1 MGIDRRGVI
10 GLIAGAALG
19 TLVTPMV
26 WKTTDD
32 ISIWSQNW
40 PWIPRVPRGPMAY
53 KTAVSK
59 LCPSG
64 TSIKVLTVNGN
75 PVKTEG
81 NPDNPL
87 SQGGVSPL
95 GLAECYMMYSPARIK
110 QPMKK
115 EGSSLKPISWEEAE
129 ALLVEKLK
137 AAGKNVAFV
146 SGDENGTVN
155 EVFSAF
161 TKKLGSENY
170 FIMPSEAHSAL
181 TGWKL
186 MGGQGQPGFDLENA
200 DTVLLL
206 GANAFESW
214 GPTVRNS
221 QAFSKS
227 RPTGQDPESTYVYV
241 GPMSGHTATVCDK
254 RIAAKPGTEAIVALG
269 VAWHL
274 IKAGAQSSYKGFDN
288 FKALVQEN
296 FTPEKVSAATGVSA
310 EALEGVAKILA
321 KGKKPL
327 VVVGS
332 GLGQGMGAGEFIAG
346 MSLNMLLN
354 NIGRSGGV
362 VAVPEITPAVTDAM
376 TRTDMMGKDF
386 VSYLQ
391 ENTPDVLMLYSANP
405 VYGLPQAS
413 DMAPLVEKVPFK
425 VSFNSFMDE
434 TTAMADLVMPC
445 SMTLERHDDVV
456 APYGI
461 SYFVYNCSEPL
472 LSPVFDTKPT
482 ADVVLSV
489 ASTLGM
495 DLGFSS
501 FKDVIAAKIEAVCKR
516 GCFVAKDIMPWE
528 ANVAKAKAA
537 KADDAVAA
545 LSKGYALC
553 VAGSV
558 MQNDLGFGC
567 DIVSKT
573 IDYKPKSLGANLVIA
588 PVANQRIGT
597 PVTGIP
603 CQDLTTI
610 PDNQLLG
617 EMFFVDLNQATADKL
632 GIGQGDAVKLSGTSG
647 EIVARV
653 NIFEGIMDGVVGA
666 PIGFGHTAFDEFSQK
681 KGDNT
686 FKVLT
691 VTKEPETGLS
701 VWTGS
706 AVKIAK
712 I

>member
-10 GLIAGAALG
+10 GLIAGGALG

-26 WKTTDD
+26 WKSTDD

-40 PWIPRVPRGPMAY
+40 PWIPRVPRGVMA
-53 KTAVSK
+53 KQAAVSK

-75 PVKTEG
+75 PVTAAG

-95 GLAECYMMYSPARIK
+95 GLAECYMMYSPSRIK

-115 EGSSLKPISWEEAE
+115 EGSSFKPISWKDAE

-137 AAGKNVAFV
+137 NAGKKIAFV

-161 TKKLGSENY
+161 TKKLGSENF
-170 FIMPSEAHSAL
+170 FIMPCEAHAAL
-181 TGWKL
+181 TGWSL

-200 DTVLLL
+200 DTVVLL
-206 GANAFESW
+206 GANAFETW
-214 GPTVRNS
+214 GPSVRNRR
-221 QAFSKS
+221 AFSKS
-227 RPTGQDPESTYVYV
+227 RPAGQDPASTYVYV
-241 GPMSGHTATVCDK
+241 GPMSGHTASVCDK
-254 RIAAKPGTEAIVALG
+254 RVAAKPGTEGIIALG
-269 VAWHL
+269 IAWHL
-274 IKAGAQSSYKGFDN
+274 IQAGAKGSYNGFGE
-288 FKALVQEN
+288 FKALVQN
-296 FTPEKVSAATGVSA
+296 SFTPEKVSAATGVSPETLKELA
-310 EALEGVAKILA
+310 DILS

-332 GLGQGMGAGEFIAG
+332 SFGQGLGAGAFIAG
-346 MSLNMLLN
+346 MCLNMLLN
-354 NIGRSGGV
+354 NIGRNGGV
-362 VAVPEITPAVTDAM
+362 IAVPELNAVIADAM
-376 TRTDMMGKDF
+376 TRTDILKNDF
-386 VSYLQ
+386 VSYLGG
-391 ENTPDVLMLYSANP
+391 ETPDVLMLYNANP

-413 DMAPLVEKVPFK
+413 AMEQLIDKVPFK

-434 TTAMADLVMPC
+434 TTAMADLVMPS
-445 SMTLERHDDVV
+445 SMTLERCDDVV
-456 APYGI
+456 SPYGV
-461 SYFVYNCSEPL
+461 SYFVYNCAEPA

-482 ADVVLSV
+482 ADVVLST
-489 ASTLGM
+489 ASALGIN
-495 DLGFSS
+495 LGFSS
-501 FKDVIAAKIEAVCKR
+501 FKDVIAAKIESVCKH
-516 GCFVAKDIMPWE
+516 GCFIAKDFMPWD
-528 ANVAKAKAA
+528 ADVAKAKTAQADAA
-537 KADDAVAA
+537 TAA
-545 LSKGYALC
+545 LAEGYALC

-558 MQNDLGFGC
+558 MQSGLNFGV
-567 DIVSKT
+567 DVLAKT
-573 IDYKPKSLGANLVIA
+573 IDSKPATADLVVA

-617 EMFFVDLNQATADKL
+617 EMYFVDLNQATAGKL
-632 GIGQGDAVKLSGTSG
+632 GLRQGDAVKLSGTSG
-647 EIVARV
+647 DIVARV
-653 NIFEGIMDGVVGA
+653 NIFEGIMDDVVGA
-666 PIGFGHTAFDEFSQK
+666 PIGFGHSAFDEFSQK

-686 FKVLT
+686 FKILT
-691 VTKEPETGLS
+691 ASKEPGTGLS
-701 VWTGS
+701 VWAGS